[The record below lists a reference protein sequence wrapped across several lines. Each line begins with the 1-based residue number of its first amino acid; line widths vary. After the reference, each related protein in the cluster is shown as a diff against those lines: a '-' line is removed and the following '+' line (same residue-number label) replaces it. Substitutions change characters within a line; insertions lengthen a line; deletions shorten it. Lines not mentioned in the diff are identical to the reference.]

1 MGAHPKNKITRAERG
16 KRRAG
21 NTPSLKKDHKI
32 ASVPLH
38 KRGLVASIL
47 RKIGVTQAAAPE
59 VEKAEVKKTEAHTPT
74 PAAKPAPVAKA
85 TKAAKQSAPKATVKR
100 TQHKG

>member
-21 NTPSLKKDHKI
+21 NTPSLKKDHQV
-32 ASVPLH
+32 SRVPLH

-47 RKIGVTQAAAPE
+47 RKIGVTKGVAPE
-59 VEKAEVKKTEAHTPT
+59 VKQSEEKKGEAHTT
-74 PAAKPAPVAKA
+74 PATKPAPVAKA
-85 TKAAKQSAPKATVKR
+85 TKATRQSAPKATVKR

>member
-1 MGAHPKNKITRAERG
+1 MGAHPKNKITSVERG

-21 NTPSLKKDHKI
+21 NTPKLKRDHNVVSI
-32 ASVPLH
+32 PLH

-47 RKIGVTQAAAPE
+47 RKIGVTTPGATPE
-59 VEKAEVKKTEAHTPT
+59 VESEKKHVTDQQAVAGQAPVAQKT
-74 PAAKPAPVAKA
+74 AKPAP
-85 TKAAKQSAPKATVKR
+85 QSVPKATVKR

>member
-21 NTPSLKKDHKI
+21 NTPSLKKDPKVV
-32 ASVPLH
+32 SVPLN
-38 KRGLVASIL
+38 KRGLVNSIL
-47 RKIGVTQAAAPE
+47 RKIGAVSGPTQ
-59 VEKAEVKKTEAHTPT
+59 EKAEPAKKAT
-74 PAAKPAPVAKA
+74 PAAKPAPVEKAEKAPKAKS
-85 TKAAKQSAPKATVKR
+85 QAPKATVKR